1 MTQPE
6 ILAVVSF
13 VVVALIAITFHEA
26 SHAYMAYLCGDDTAK
41 KLGRA
46 SFNPLKHIDP
56 LGTILLPG
64 FLFAIHA
71 PFLFGWAKPVP
82 VNYARL
88 RNVKRDMMLVAAA
101 GPGANFTLALASVAA
116 GAVAVGFGGP
126 QWLLDTLS
134 ASLWLNLVLGVFN
147 LIPIPPLDGSK
158 VLAGMLPDA
167 WAMRLLG
174 LGRRRDKT
182 PPPPTQ
188 DEPPAPPRMQGY

>member
-101 GPGANFTLALASVAA
+101 GPGANFFLALVSVAA
-116 GAVAVGFGGP
+116 GAVAIGLGGP
-126 QWLLDTLS
+126 QWLVGALG
-134 ASLWLNLVLGVFN
+134 ASLWLNLVLAVFN

-167 WAMRLLG
+167 WAVRFLG
-174 LGRRRDKT
+174 LGRRRAKA
-182 PPPPTQ
+182 PPPPQ

>member
-13 VVVALIAITFHEA
+13 LVVALMAITFHEA
-26 SHAYMAYLCGDDTAK
+26 SHAYMAHLCGDDTAK
-41 KLGRA
+41 NLGRV
-46 SFNPLKHIDP
+46 SFNPLKHID
-56 LGTILLPG
+56 LIGTILLPG
-64 FLFAIHA
+64 LLFAVHA

-88 RNVKRDMMLVAAA
+88 RNVKRDMMFVAAA
-101 GPGANFTLALASVAA
+101 GPGANFVLALASVAA
-116 GAVAVGFGGP
+116 GAVTIGLNGP
-126 QWLLDTLS
+126 QWLVDALG

-167 WAMRLLG
+167 WAARFLG
-174 LGRRRDKT
+174 LGRRRPKQT
-182 PPPPTQ
+182 PPPVP
-188 DEPPAPPRMQGY
+188 DEPPAPPRMWDY